1 MATELLSEGQAGSL
15 QNPQI
20 RLLRW
25 MPAYRGCE
33 TRLADRSPKVPSDR
47 CTPTTH
53 YHEQLFP
60 PLNVDKSRAMEP
72 LGLVV
77 WRESGVHLRI
87 RNACRVGSAN
97 VRCVCNPDSGEP
109 SQPLPAINGVLS
121 TYGTLPPIPGDKSAY
136 HHRSARPSINGL
148 VELPPYCRMSG

>member
-1 MATELLSEGQAGSL
+1 
-15 QNPQI
+15 
-20 RLLRW
+20 

-33 TRLADRSPKVPSDR
+33 TRLAGRSPKVPSDR

-97 VRCVCNPDSGEP
+97 VRCVCNRDSGEP

-121 TYGTLPPIPGDKSAY
+121 TYGTLPPIPGDKSPT
-136 HHRSARPSINGL
+136 HELRPNPTHPL
-148 VELPPYCRMSG
+148 RRPQLYNWWKLLRRPLP